1 MCLFPPNKYY
11 HIFQVDCTLTQLQGK
26 KIGKKK
32 GCIVCHFLTV
42 CSSNFLAEE
51 NDLLEVETMYIFRQ
65 KKKVGLWLMKII
77 VLIRRTICE
86 ALWEFWGNCG
96 RKFLCRVHQG
106 KRIDR
111 ARRLF
116 VILLKEQ
123 LSSIAIKMVNVFLPF
138 YDC

>member
-32 GCIVCHFLTV
+32 GCIGCHFLTV

-65 KKKVGLWLMKII
+65 KKKWDFDWWRLLFWL
-77 VLIRRTICE
+77 E
-86 ALWEFWGNCG
+86 G
-96 RKFLCRVHQG
+96 
-106 KRIDR
+106 
-111 ARRLF
+111 LF
-116 VILLKEQ
+116 VKLCESFGEPVEESFFVEYIRVRE
-123 LSSIAIKMVNVFLPF
+123 
-138 YDC
+138 